1 MADGYLT
8 WQEEREALH
17 DRSLRLRMPPG
28 FAVLLYLRRGRIVL
42 DDGTKGHEGP
52 ALCYWPAGRRPGLTL
67 AAGSAAWVLGL
78 SPASLDE
85 AVGARAESVHLRLM
99 LEDPF
104 LRALPADPDRPQV
117 ETLFL
122 WIERELAAPDRRSA
136 MSLAAILRL
145 LLIIALRLQG
155 APGAEPSEPGIERTA
170 LLRRFRHLVEIHYR
184 DHWQIARYAEALGV
198 EYDRLHRTCKRQT
211 GRSPAELVHDRLT
224 AEARARVEKS
234 GFPLKQIAEE
244 LGFADPSRFSHFF
257 KRQTGLS
264 PGAFRAQ
271 VRHPPADAAARLR
284 PAFADWP

>member
-1 MADGYLT
+1 MDGFLT

-28 FAVLLYLRRGRIVL
+28 FAVLLMLRQGRIVPGE
-42 DDGTKGHEGP
+42 DAAAQEGP
-52 ALCYWPAGRRPGLTL
+52 ALCYWPAGRRPALTL
-67 AAGSAAWVLGL
+67 AAGSAARILGL
-78 SPASLDE
+78 GPAILDA

-104 LRALPADPDRPQV
+104 LRALTADPDLPQV
-117 ETLFL
+117 ETLFA
-122 WIERELAAPDRRSA
+122 WIERELAAPDRRST

-155 APGAEPSEPGIERTA
+155 APGAEPAEPGVARTA

-211 GRSPAELVHDRLT
+211 GRSPAELVHDRLA